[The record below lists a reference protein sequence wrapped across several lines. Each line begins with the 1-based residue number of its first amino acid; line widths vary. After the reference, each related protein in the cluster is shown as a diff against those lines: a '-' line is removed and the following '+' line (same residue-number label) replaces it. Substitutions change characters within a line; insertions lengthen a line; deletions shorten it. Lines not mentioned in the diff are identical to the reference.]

1 MKKFLRAFHYGQR
14 GFTLIE
20 LLIVVAI
27 LGILAAVIIPNVT
40 SFMTTGTLNAAN
52 TEAENVKTAS
62 LAYFAEKSEWPPDS
76 DTLTGDYITGT
87 LRAKYTFDAATGF
100 ISAADASVV
109 TNGWPDSI
117 EWIGTLGSMKWVRA
131 TTP

>member
-1 MKKFLRAFHYGQR
+1 VRKFLKTFRYGQR

-40 SFMTTGTLNAAN
+40 SFLTTGTLNAAN

-62 LAYFAEKSEWPPDS
+62 LAYFAEKGTWVGVNDASTGYIAYISGTPKATYHFIDAPTDPHAGLIDS
-76 DTLTGDYITGT
+76 ATGT
-87 LRAKYTFDAATGF
+87 WSNIHWEGAAGE
-100 ISAADASVV
+100 
-109 TNGWPDSI
+109 G
-117 EWIGTLGSMKWVRA
+117 KWVRGA
-131 TTP
+131 P

>member
-1 MKKFLRAFHYGQR
+1 VKKFLKAFRYGQR

-27 LGILAAVIIPNVT
+27 LGILAAVIIPNVS

-62 LAYFAEKSEWPPDS
+62 LAFFAEYGAWPADS
-76 DTLTGDYITGT
+76 DSLTVPGKEFIAGT
-87 LRAKYTFDAATGF
+87 LRAKYTFDTTTGF
-100 ISAADASVV
+100 ITAADPSAS
-109 TNGWPDSI
+109 TNPWPDSI
-117 EWIGTLGSMKWVRA
+117 EWTGTPGSMKWTRK
-131 TTP
+131 